1 VAALAR
7 GAAAGGGVAVFWN
20 FDRKRWSHWVLLV
33 LVVIF
38 LMSYF
43 GLVSWGKIGDAI
55 ESLAENPRGAAI
67 FYAKIDRSD
76 AIFMVFMFLL
86 LTPLALIAIG
96 TLIAFIGAVLT
107 GFFEAMY
114 HRPGMPDWISTLSV
128 YLLLAVVALLTR
140 SVWSPHAVGLASLIA
155 RSMIAASR

>member
-7 GAAAGGGVAVFWN
+7 GAAAGGDVAVFWN
-20 FDRKRWSHWVLLV
+20 FDRTRWSHWVLLV

-38 LMSYF
+38 VMSYF
-43 GLVSWGKIGDAI
+43 GVVSWGQIGDAL
-55 ESLAENPRGAAI
+55 ESLAEHPRGAQI

-86 LTPLALIAIG
+86 LTPIALVAIG
-96 TLIAFIGAVLT
+96 FLIAFIGAVLT
-107 GFFEAMY
+107 GFLEATY
-114 HRPGMPDWISTLSV
+114 HRPGMPDWISTLCV

>member
-1 VAALAR
+1 M
-7 GAAAGGGVAVFWN
+7 FWN
-20 FDRKRWSHWVLLV
+20 FDRTRWSHWVLLV

-43 GLVSWGKIGDAI
+43 GVVSWGKIGDAI
-55 ESLAENPRGAAI
+55 ESLAEHPRGAQI

-107 GFFEAMY
+107 GFLEAMY
-114 HRPGMPDWISTLSV
+114 HRSGMPDWISTLSV
-128 YLLLAVVALLTR
+128 YLLLAVVALLTY